1 MATSYSPK
9 IVTDGL
15 VAAFDAANIKSFRGP
30 VQTNLLTLLN
40 YSLSNTNTSTF
51 KITNGTEL
59 VNIPNVGTRTVKY
72 VDVYNDFSGGS
83 GQCCPSLY
91 SFGDFTSGVSGNT
104 TYTYSI
110 LYKTLTGYTH
120 PNYMYRY
127 EYNGGTYV
135 TEAGVHSTSNR
146 THLGDGWYHAW
157 GQFTT
162 QASTTRLITF
172 LFHYEYATH
181 NRVYVAAVQLT
192 PGTYIGSPQH
202 MLDSAQVRGD
212 TVATGGGVSD
222 LSRNSRNGQ
231 LLNGTS
237 FDNSNGGSFV
247 FDGTND
253 SIDFSSNW
261 STTSTMSIETWV
273 KLSLRG
279 DRHIVVVN
287 WTGWALEVGQSGSL
301 LYPYFTW
308 WNGSS
313 QLNTQWNTAIT
324 PGSWN
329 HIVCT
334 FDGSTARIYINGS
347 LSASYA
353 STTISYGV
361 YARQISGTVFSGPIL
376 GNVAMVNNY
385 EIALTNEQILQN
397 FNAHRTRFGI

>member
-83 GQCCPSLY
+83 GQCCPNLY

-202 MLDSAQVRGD
+202 MLDPAQVRGD

-222 LSRNSRNGQ
+222 LSGNSRNGQ
-231 LLNGTS
+231 LFNGTS
-237 FDNSNGGSFV
+237 FNNSNGGSLI
-247 FDGTND
+247 FDGTDDYIDVNSNLGTMSAYTIMFWAYRSAENRMPIASRVGTPFYWFGD
-253 SIDFSSNW
+253 NSWAYTHGGVLGEYYYSKPTSIPLNTWGHYCVVYNGSNVSIYRQGVYQGQQ
-261 STTSTMSIETWV
+261 STTGTADWSQG
-273 KLSLRG
+273 LRIG
-279 DRHIVVVN
+279 F
-287 WTGWALEVGQSGSL
+287 WAGATGYAWQG
-301 LYPYFTW
+301 
-308 WNGSS
+308 N
-313 QLNTQWNTAIT
+313 IT
-324 PGSWN
+324 SVMMYN
-329 HIVCT
+329 
-334 FDGSTARIYINGS
+334 R
-347 LSASYA
+347 
-353 STTISYGV
+353 
-361 YARQISGTVFSGPIL
+361 
-376 GNVAMVNNY
+376 
-385 EIALTNEQILQN
+385 ALTQTEVVQN
-397 FNAHRTRFGI
+397 FNATRARFGI